1 MGTQKMGRMH
11 SLCASAQGKGRAT
24 FFLLPSLPPSLHAQI
39 PKHENYE
46 HPLLNSILGGGG
58 SFEDGFVGLA
68 AQYFLRG
75 PLSPF
80 FLLPQITCV
89 QARCLKNCGRILP
102 RPSFAH

>member
-46 HPLLNSILGGGG
+46 HPLLNSILGRGG
-58 SFEDGFVGLA
+58 SFEVGFVGLV
-68 AQYFLRG
+68 AQFFLRG